1 MRIRRLAS
9 SVSALFVDVLQFE
22 LVDDAPLLTN
32 TGVSSVTTRDAS
44 PHDCSCAGQ
53 NEERPGW
60 GRCCARRRPRVS
72 YGSTSRGRISPIVLD
87 VATIGGTRMDE
98 ARRTSI
104 ELDRGTIVTRNEVN
118 GWFVAYALL
127 GGAVL
132 IFAAIV
138 MSAN

>member
-1 MRIRRLAS
+1 
-9 SVSALFVDVLQFE
+9 
-22 LVDDAPLLTN
+22 
-32 TGVSSVTTRDAS
+32 
-44 PHDCSCAGQ
+44 
-53 NEERPGW
+53 
-60 GRCCARRRPRVS
+60 
-72 YGSTSRGRISPIVLD
+72 
-87 VATIGGTRMDE
+87 MDE